1 MFNNKPHESKTFVN
15 LGVVLNNKGEVLIIR
30 RKVIEKGSDDSV
42 LQWAFPG
49 GKQRYNETRQEAI
62 KRTVLSETGYNIQWI
77 RQIDLA
83 FHSEIS
89 VFIAYHLCKLNSS
102 DPIAKPQEPH
112 EIAEIRWIKPED
124 MKRLITTTLN
134 PKVANELGI

>member
-1 MFNNKPHESKTFVN
+1 MFNKPQESKTFIN

>member
-102 DPIAKPQEPH
+102 VPIAKPQEPH
-112 EIAEIRWIKPED
+112 EVAEIRWVKPED
-124 MKRLITTTLN
+124 IKKLITTALN
-134 PKVANELGI
+134 SKVANELGI